1 MINGDV
7 AAELTKLKADTRLGT
22 TGSATLVRWLLEHGL
37 VDELHLLVHPI
48 VVGHG
53 KKLFADGPTVP
64 LKLSSSTTFDTG
76 VLHLVYAA
84 ATDPDNGQTAA
95 VDLGRRTTMRYMVMH
110 YQTQEM
116 EDGVLPSPEQQAA
129 IGEYM
134 QEAAMSGVLLA
145 GEGVASSSQGA
156 RVEVTDGK
164 VRVIDGPFAEAKEL
178 IAGFAILEVDSL
190 AEAVEHARKFA
201 LLVGSSGSTYD
212 RSSSSRTWPDL
223 PTRHATRSHGRH
235 RARPAAWR
243 RCGASSHRA

>member
-1 MINGDV
+1 V
-7 AAELTKLKADTRLGT
+7 
-22 TGSATLVRWLLEHGL
+22 
-37 VDELHLLVHPI
+37 
-48 VVGHG
+48 
-53 KKLFADGPTVP
+53 
-64 LKLSSSTTFDTG
+64 
-76 VLHLVYAA
+76 
-84 ATDPDNGQTAA
+84 
-95 VDLGRRTTMRYMVMH
+95 RYMVMH

-156 RVEVTDGK
+156 RVEVNDGK

-201 LLVGSSGSTYD
+201 LLVGSERVD
-212 RSSSSRTWPDL
+212 VRKVVEFADL
-223 PTRHATRSHGRH
+223 QQDPR
-235 RARPAAWR
+235 
-243 RCGASSHRA
+243 